1 MSWSWNSRSSNSN
14 HNTDRQNKSENRFHE
29 FAPNRK
35 PLEIESGFSRLL
47 PTIYFIKRRTKSMKQ
62 LLSTLLIAALALMPA
77 TGANASKLT
86 DALKE
91 KGIIATDFAPDIEPR
106 GRLHLD
112 AGWHDEDV
120 TEFGDGFANRRARLG
135 LQGRLAADWSFVI
148 EYDFAEN
155 GTSANDVMLSGK
167 FFGGSLNIGQFKVP
181 MGLDELTSSNASVF
195 IERAA
200 DSNTIVDSR
209 RLGIGYDYH
218 AGQFGIQS
226 MVYGRAIGGKQDGD
240 MPMGIGGRVYANPI
254 KDENMLMH
262 IGASAAYENR
272 QDYNTLRYRERPEA
286 RADADVRLI
295 DTGTITDVDDTIKA
309 GLELALV
316 FGPFS
321 TEAEYLMA
329 DINRETGEEPTFKGY
344 HVQAS
349 YFLTGETRGYRN
361 GVFRGI
367 TPKNNWGAFEA
378 AARWSCVDL
387 NDDGFDGSGK
397 QENITLGLNYYAT
410 SNVRFMANYI
420 MVDVTDR
427 DPSKIAGGEDSPN
440 IFLLRAAFYF

>member
-1 MSWSWNSRSSNSN
+1 M
-14 HNTDRQNKSENRFHE
+14 TV
-29 FAPNRK
+29 
-35 PLEIESGFSRLL
+35 
-47 PTIYFIKRRTKSMKQ
+47 
-62 LLSTLLIAALALMPA
+62 LALMPA
-77 TGANASKLT
+77 TSADASKLT
-86 DALKE
+86 DVLKE
-91 KGIIATDFAPDIEPR
+91 KGTIASDFAPDIEPR

-120 TEFGDGFANRRARLG
+120 TKFGDGFAARRARMG
-135 LQGRLAADWSFVI
+135 LQGRLAANWSFVI

-155 GTSANDVMLSGK
+155 GTTANDVMLSGK
-167 FFGGSLNIGQFKVP
+167 FFGGSLNLGQFKVP
-181 MGLDELTSSNASVF
+181 VGLNELTSSNHITF
-195 IERAA
+195 IERSAA
-200 DSNTIVDSR
+200 STAMVDSR
-209 RLGIGYDYH
+209 RIGVGYEYH

-226 MVYGRAIGGKQDGD
+226 MVFGRAMGGKQDGD

-254 KDENMLMH
+254 KDENMLIH
-262 IGASAAYENR
+262 LGASAAYENR
-272 QDYNTLRYRERPEA
+272 KDYNTLRYRERPEA

-295 DTGTITDVDDTIKA
+295 DTGTITDVDDTLKA

-321 TEAEYLMA
+321 MEAEYLMA

-344 HVQAS
+344 HVQAGC
-349 YFLTGETRGYRN
+349 FLTGETRGYRN

-367 TPKNNWGAFEA
+367 KPKNNWGAFEA

-397 QENITLGLNYYAT
+397 QENLTLGLNYYAAG
-410 SNVRFMANYI
+410 NVRFMANYI

-440 IFLLRAAFYF
+440 IFLLRAQYNF

>member
-1 MSWSWNSRSSNSN
+1 M
-14 HNTDRQNKSENRFHE
+14 
-29 FAPNRK
+29 
-35 PLEIESGFSRLL
+35 
-47 PTIYFIKRRTKSMKQ
+47 
-62 LLSTLLIAALALMPA
+62 IAHAIMPA

-91 KGIIATDFAPDIEPR
+91 KGIIATDFSPDVELR
-106 GRLHLD
+106 GRFHMD
-112 AGWHDEDV
+112 AGWYDEDV
-120 TEFGDGFANRRARLG
+120 TEFDDGFHNRRARIG
-135 LQGRLAADWSFVI
+135 VQGKLAPAWSFVI

-155 GTSANDVMLSGK
+155 NTAANDVMMSLNLA
-167 FFGGSLNIGQFKVP
+167 GGSLNIGQFKVP

-226 MVYGRAIGGKQDGD
+226 MIFGRAMGGKQDGD
-240 MPMGIGGRVYANPI
+240 MPMGIGGRIYANPI
-254 KDENMLMH
+254 KDENMLIH
-262 IGASAAYENR
+262 LGASAAYENR
-272 QDYNTLRYRERPEA
+272 KDYNTLRYRERPEA

-295 DTGTITDVDDTIKA
+295 DTGTITDVDDTLKA

-321 TEAEYLMA
+321 MEAEYLMA

-344 HVQAS
+344 HVQAGC
-349 YFLTGETRGYRN
+349 FLTGETRGYRN

-367 TPKNNWGAFEA
+367 KPKNNWGAFEA

-397 QENITLGLNYYAT
+397 QENLTLGLNYYAAG
-410 SNVRFMANYI
+410 NVRFMANYI

-440 IFLLRAAFYF
+440 IFLLRAQYNF